1 MAATI
6 ILIGWKM
13 FSLDPQLERDTLRL
27 AALPLCDLLLMND
40 ANYPWLILVPR
51 RASIRELIELN
62 DHDQQQYQLE
72 SNMTSQ
78 LLQGQFKAD
87 KLNIAALGNIV
98 SQLHIHHIA
107 RFYHDSAWPKPVWG
121 VLPPLAYT
129 PDELAKALTLILS
142 GLKSQTLVAFDWQQ
156 G

>member
-1 MAATI
+1 
-6 ILIGWKM
+6 M
-13 FSLDPQLERDTLRL
+13 FSIDSQLERDTVRV
-27 AALPLCDLLLMND
+27 AALPLCDMLLMND

-78 LLQGQFKAD
+78 LLLGQFKAD
-87 KLNIAALGNIV
+87 KLNIAALGNVV

-107 RFYHDSAWPKPVWG
+107 RFYSDSAWPKPVWG
-121 VLPPLAYT
+121 VFPPLAYT
-129 PDELAKALTLILS
+129 PDELDKALILILS

>member
-1 MAATI
+1 
-6 ILIGWKM
+6 M
-13 FSLDPQLERDTLRL
+13 FSLDPQLERDTVRL

-62 DHDQQQYQLE
+62 GHDQQQYQLE
-72 SNMTSQ
+72 SNMISQ
-78 LLQGQFKAD
+78 LLRGQFKAD

-107 RFYHDSAWPKPVWG
+107 RFHHDSAWPKPVWG
-121 VLPPLAYT
+121 VLPPLPYAST
-129 PDELAKALTLILS
+129 ELAKVLTLILS

>member
-1 MAATI
+1 
-6 ILIGWKM
+6 M
-13 FSLDPQLERDTLRL
+13 FRIDPQLLRDTVPV
-27 AALPLCDLLLMND
+27 AALPLCEMLLMND

-87 KLNIAALGNIV
+87 KLNIAALGNVV

-107 RFYHDSAWPKPVWG
+107 RFYNDSAWPKPVWG

-129 PDELAKALTLILS
+129 PDEVDKALTLILS

>member
-1 MAATI
+1 
-6 ILIGWKM
+6 M
-13 FSLDPQLERDTLRL
+13 FRIDSQLERDTVRV
-27 AALPLCDLLLMND
+27 AALPLCDMLLMND

-51 RASIRELIELN
+51 RASIREVIELN

-78 LLQGQFKAD
+78 LLQEQFKAD

>member
-1 MAATI
+1 MVAAI
-6 ILIGWKM
+6 IVIGWKM
-13 FSLDPQLERDTLRL
+13 FRIDSQLERDTVRV
-27 AALPLCDLLLMND
+27 AALPLCDMLLMND

-78 LLQGQFKAD
+78 LLQEQFKAD

>member
-1 MAATI
+1 
-6 ILIGWKM
+6 M
-13 FSLDPQLERDTLRL
+13 FSIDSQLERDTVRV
-27 AALPLCDLLLMND
+27 AALPLCDMLLMND

-78 LLQGQFKAD
+78 LLLGQFKAE

-107 RFYHDSAWPKPVWG
+107 RYYHDPAWPKPVWG

-129 PDELAKALTLILS
+129 PGELAKALTLILS
-142 GLKSQTLVAFDWQQ
+142 GLKSQALVAFDWQQ
-156 G
+156 D

>member
-1 MAATI
+1 
-6 ILIGWKM
+6 M
-13 FSLDPQLERDTLRL
+13 FRIDSQLERDTVRV
-27 AALPLCDLLLMND
+27 AALPLCDMLLMND

-78 LLQGQFKAD
+78 LLQEQFKAD

>member
-1 MAATI
+1 
-6 ILIGWKM
+6 M
-13 FSLDPQLERDTLRL
+13 FRIDSQLERDTVRV
-27 AALPLCDLLLMND
+27 AALPLCDMLLMND

-78 LLQGQFKAD
+78 LLQEQFKAD
-87 KLNIAALGNIV
+87 KLNIAALGNVV